1 MCLYGEP
8 NWFGDKWLTFSVGE
22 KVGLLPNKAAG
33 AEVSIKTLGRD
44 GAFWGEGFRTE
55 APLAC

>member
-22 KVGLLPNKAAG
+22 KVGLLPSKAAG
-33 AEVSIKTLGRD
+33 ALVSIKTLGHNP
-44 GAFWGEGFRTE
+44 GEGRGV
-55 APLAC
+55 LG